1 MHCMLDVGS
10 YCVNVARWLIGSEL
24 YSVQSKISYSLE
36 SVDFSTSAILVIPI
50 KCNEPL
56 TPSH

>member
-10 YCVNVARWLIGSEL
+10 FCANIARWLISSKL

-36 SVDFSTSAILVIPI
+36 SVDFSTSAILVILI
-50 KCNEPL
+50 KCDETL